1 MKREPFMCFW
11 RPGTRLLGLGALALL
26 LTVTGARGQSALT
39 SLTWDPSFPAGRTED
54 FIGKATWRSF
64 GMDVRGFLTPRFTAG
79 VSFDWRLFNEITDKI
94 IEIED
99 GHVSGTQTRRLYAIP
114 ALLTSHYYFRSFK
127 DYPNYIPYVGG
138 GAGAYWI
145 EEKLEIGV
153 YTLQEKAWNFGLCV
167 ELGTLFQFSYGYALL
182 RFKYH
187 YAFESEDVAA
197 VSWWSVG
204 IGIVD
209 TH

>member
-1 MKREPFMCFW
+1 MKNN
-11 RPGTRLLGLGALALL
+11 LLAAVIALL
-26 LTVTGARGQSALT
+26 ILISSAPAATGQG
-39 SLTWDPSFPAGRTED
+39 SLTGLSWDPSFPTGDTRE
-54 FIGKATWRSF
+54 FIGKFSWRSF
-64 GMDVRGFLTPRFTAG
+64 GLDVKGFLTPQFTMGA
-79 VSFDWRLFNEITDKI
+79 SFDWRLFNEVTSKT

-114 ALLTSHYYFRSFK
+114 VLLTTSYYFGSFR
-127 DYPNYIPYVGG
+127 DYPRFIPYIGGGG
-138 GAGAYWI
+138 GAYYI

-153 YTLQEKAWNFGLCV
+153 YTMKQKAWNFGLCA
-167 ELGTLFQFSYGYALL
+167 EIGTLFQFSYGYAML

-187 YAFESEDVAA
+187 YAFESEDVAP

>member
-1 MKREPFMCFW
+1 M
-11 RPGTRLLGLGALALL
+11 RLKVIVLVLVALALL
-26 LTVTGARGQSALT
+26 LPTSGALGQSALT
-39 SLTWDPSFPAGRTED
+39 SLSWDPSFPAGQTRD
-54 FIGKATWRSF
+54 FIGKFTWRSF
-64 GMDVRGFLTPRFTAG
+64 GMDVKGFMTPQFTMGA
-79 VSFDWRLFNEITDKI
+79 SFDWRLFNEVTDKL

-99 GHVSGTQTRRLYAIP
+99 GHASGVQTRRLYAIP
-114 ALLTSHYYFRSFK
+114 VLLTSHYYFRSFK
-127 DYPNYIPYVGG
+127 DYPNYIPYIGG

-153 YTLQEKAWNFGLCV
+153 YTMKQKAWNFGLCV

-182 RFKYH
+182 RFKYN
-187 YAFESEDVAA
+187 YAFESEDIAP

-204 IGIVD
+204 IGILD